1 MPNLSKA
8 ERARREYARTLSE
21 WKARV
26 REIVAPTRERAVAAL
41 KAAGYPAFDKGE
53 GWATSQYVYEG
64 TAYLVVVHRRGGP
77 WDYVDIGTNHNAL
90 THYLPV
96 LKDAGIEAEMFLPD
110 THKAEFPYPAF
121 SLRVAVGP
129 APPRPTMQPTPG
141 IPDMLVRKLID
152 QAVLIPAAEGE
163 TFEQFRARRQE
174 FMNGNHP
181 NNGKHPKTD

>member
-26 REIVAPTRERAVAAL
+26 REIVAPTRERAVSAL

-64 TAYLVVVHRRGGP
+64 AAYLVVVHRRGGP

-90 THYLPV
+90 TRYLPV
-96 LKDAGIEAEMFLPD
+96 LKDAGIEVEMFL
-110 THKAEFPYPAF
+110 
-121 SLRVAVGP
+121 VGP